1 MKNLKILFIAV
12 LICMSSILPIYAVND
27 DSYFLIDEAGV
38 ISDDKE
44 EEILKKAKELSDK
57 YKMDIAIVTI
67 TTIGSESVE
76 SFNERLFKEFN
87 YGYGEAKDG
96 MLFLICPE
104 YRDYDLF
111 KNGKPH
117 YALSKYWNDKIID
130 AAKAYLKD
138 DDYDN
143 AFMAYLDTIDEVFS
157 NLDDDG
163 ALPKPPTN
171 PLLYLGAV
179 AVSFLIAFISAKTKK
194 GTLNTVAFKKEADHY
209 IKDSSM
215 NLIDKK
221 DEFLYKNVSVTVRAK
236 ISSGSSIG
244 GGSSSHSSGKYW

>member
-1 MKNLKILFIAV
+1 MKNFKILLIAI
-12 LICMSSILPIYAVND
+12 LISLSSILPIYAVND

-117 YALSKYWNDKIID
+117 YALSKHWNDKIID

-143 AFMAYLDTIDEVFS
+143 AFMAYLDAIDEVFS
-157 NLDDDG
+157 NLSDDG
-163 ALPKPPTN
+163 TLPKPPTN
-171 PLLYLGAV
+171 PLLYVGAI
-179 AVSFLIAFISAKTKK
+179 AISFLIAFISAQMAK
-194 GTLNTVAFKKEADHY
+194 GTLTTVAFNATADNY
-209 IKDSSM
+209 IKFDSM
-215 NLIDKK
+215 NLTSEK
-221 DEFLYKNVSVTVRAK
+221 DEFLYRNVSVRAK
-236 ISSGSSIG
+236 PKETEKSSSSS
-244 GGSSSHSSGKYW
+244 SSSHSSGKY